1 MQILFVYLK
10 QVKHIL
16 DQGRCKTLQEGDIL
30 VRIAGKEV
38 RDMDHL
44 LVVDVLKSCLIGHP
58 TEIVVQRGGKRFIH
72 CHLFSHSPYL
82 VSLEQVPCEVCCCDC
97 PFCLET
103 THGIIHLYE
112 EKYGYTSTR

>member
-1 MQILFVYLK
+1 MLTFVAHLLMSFHLFD

-44 LVVDVLKSCLIGHP
+44 LVVDVLKSCAIGSP
-58 TEIVVQRGGKRFIH
+58 TEIVVQRGGELQYICFH
-72 CHLFSHSPYL
+72 CLWLGLLKIPAP
-82 VSLEQVPCEVCCCDC
+82 SLSYQ
-97 PFCLET
+97 
-103 THGIIHLYE
+103 I
-112 EKYGYTSTR
+112 